1 VSAPISIPGFL
12 IGEQLPTLS
21 SEAANPIA
29 TEPVD
34 PARSDGDGMGRAVP
48 AAKAAGRYPFVADLG
63 SPGTLWA
70 AVARSPHARAT
81 ITGHDTKAALELP
94 GVHAVL
100 AGPDLG
106 VTEVE
111 YLGQCVA
118 LAAAEHPAVARAA
131 LDAILIEYRPAD
143 ALTDPRQAFHA
154 APIHPDG
161 NIAAH
166 RHIVGP
172 GEEPAAAPQRG
183 ASARLVPSPRAA
195 QKPGSAEGG
204 KKAGKDVKAA
214 AARAAKSTAPVV
226 SPLPGSEMPG
236 VGEPPASPQQ
246 PGDADVDDVEV
257 AHGYEFVRPADWPA
271 APGTVLAVPDGDRVE
286 IHTLSADPQRDRLA
300 VAAVLGRP
308 EESIRLVPAPFTGG
322 GIEDDAD
329 LRVAA
334 AMLALRLGR
343 PVKAVDGGVS
353 HRAVGIT
360 TPAVRIHA
368 THRCDAD
375 GMLQKVSIELVI
387 DGGAQTTAAEALL
400 DEYCRLAAGPYRVP
414 EADIQGWVVRTNNPP
429 LAAWPGGGAALA
441 AVVAEAQ
448 MDSLAA
454 ELGTGALELRV
465 KNLIRT
471 GDPLPDGRRVAVGAP
486 LPELIAALLEAPM
499 PEFPP
504 GPDVREFPGTVG
516 RTGELTRLRR
526 GVGLALAMID
536 LVPPGLAEERATAQ
550 VALTSDLHGPIAH
563 VNTGM
568 ADTGAGQHALLR
580 KIVREVLGVRRVLVR
595 RPTDPTDLP
604 ATTPASGRAA
614 WLHGMAVQ
622 RAARAVRTQALAI
635 VAREFAVSPEL
646 LEVRGGQVVSYDGVL
661 SRPLEQVYEQALR
674 GAAVYLAAGEFRVRG
689 DGPARPGVFVPEE
702 GQAHVAFAAHR
713 AVVDADTELGLL
725 RPVRVTAAHDAGRVM
740 VAGRTKAAVEAGI
753 ASAAA
758 AIFAGGA
765 AHGSAFG
772 GAGDLSAAQLP
783 SMLDLPEVQV
793 LDPLESSIGELA
805 TTALRRRGFSAPL
818 PLGYLPLGRIS
829 HAAAAAALACAARD
843 ALGEHRCALPI
854 RPWSGTAEQQ

>member
-1 VSAPISIPGFL
+1 MSAPISIPGFL
-12 IGEQLPTLS
+12 ISEQLLTTSVDLS
-21 SEAANPIA
+21 NPIA
-29 TEPVD
+29 TELVE

-70 AVARSPHARAT
+70 AVARSPHARAM
-81 ITGHDTKAALELP
+81 IISHDTKAALELP

-106 VTEVE
+106 VNEVE

-118 LAAAEHPAVARAA
+118 LAAADHPAVARAA
-131 LDAILIEYRPAD
+131 LDAIMIEYRPTD

-161 NIAAH
+161 NVAAH
-166 RHIVGP
+166 RRITGP
-172 GEEPAAAPQRG
+172 EDEPESASARS

-195 QKPGSAEGG
+195 PKPGSGG
-204 KKAGKDVKAA
+204 SGGAAGSAGSAKAA
-214 AARAAKSTAPVV
+214 AASKAKSTAPVV
-226 SPLPGSEMPG
+226 APLPGSEMPG
-236 VGEPPASPQQ
+236 VGEPPMAG
-246 PGDADVDDVEV
+246 GDADAAPDDIEV
-257 AHGYEFVRPADWPA
+257 AYGYEFVRPADWPA
-271 APGTVLAVPDGDRVE
+271 APATVLAVPDGDRVE
-286 IHTLSADPQRDRLA
+286 IHTLSADPQRDRKA
-300 VAAVLGRP
+300 VAAALGRP

-334 AMLALRLGR
+334 ALLALRLGR
-343 PVKAVDGGVS
+343 PVKAVDGGVL

-368 THRCDAD
+368 THSCDAD
-375 GMLQKVSIELVI
+375 GMLRKVSIELVI
-387 DGGAQTTAAEALL
+387 DGGAQTTNAEALL

-429 LAAWPGGGAALA
+429 LSAWPGGGAALA

-448 MDSLAA
+448 MDALAA
-454 ELGTGALELRV
+454 KLRIGALELRV

-471 GDPLPDGRRVAVGAP
+471 GDRLPDGRRVAVGAP
-486 LPELIAALLEAPM
+486 LPELVAALLEAPM
-499 PEFPP
+499 PAFPP

-526 GVGLALAMID
+526 GVGLALAMVD

-595 RPTDPTDLP
+595 RPTDPSDLP

-622 RAARAVRTQALAI
+622 RAARSVRTQALAI

-646 LEVRGGQVVSYDGVL
+646 LEVREGLVVSYDGVL
-661 SRPLEQVYEQALR
+661 TRPLDKVYEQALR

-689 DGPARPGVFVPEE
+689 EGPARPGVFVPEE

-740 VAGRTKAAVEAGI
+740 VPGRTKAAVESGI

-783 SMLDLPEVQV
+783 SMLDLPEVHV

-854 RPWSGTAEQQ
+854 RPWSGIADQ